1 MTTDVFAPLNM
12 TCFKAYD
19 VRGKIGTQLNKTICY
34 RIGRALAQY
43 LLPQSPK
50 KAAPIIVIGSDIRPT
65 SETFKQAV
73 IDGITDAGVNV
84 VDLGMTGTEE
94 VYFATSHYKAIGGV
108 EVTASHNPIDY
119 NGLKFVR
126 QGSRP
131 IGADTGL
138 LDIQKIAEQG
148 NFIKADKGSVHQNF
162 DKSAYIAHLLGYVTN
177 QRPSRPM
184 TVVVNCGNGSGAPV
198 IDLLEPH
205 LPIKLI
211 KIHHA
216 PDGTFPNG
224 IPNPM
229 IPANQ
234 TATACAV
241 LAHKADLGVAF
252 DGDFDRCFLFDET
265 GRFIDGT
272 YIVGLLTKV
281 FLTQKPS
288 TIVYDP
294 RCVLNTEHVIK
305 KLGGIG
311 VVSPSGHSY
320 IKATMRQADAVYGG
334 EMSAHHYFKDF
345 FFCDSGMI
353 PWLLVLG
360 LLMTTGKPLSHHVGT
375 MMDDF
380 PVSGEINFKLQKP
393 TCQLFKQLR
402 DDSPAFATDIPKF
415 DTTDGLSVRFKNWR
429 FNIRTSNTEPL
440 VRLNVESTS
449 HALLTQKTQL
459 VCDYIM
465 QKGGKLV

>member
-1 MTTDVFAPLNM
+1 MTTDNFAPLTM

-19 VRGKIGTQLNKTICY
+19 VRGKIGTQLNKTLCY

-43 LLPQSPK
+43 LLAETDSTD
-50 KAAPIIVIGSDIRPT
+50 ATIVVGADIRPT
-65 SETFKQAV
+65 SKIFKQAL
-73 IDGITDAGVNV
+73 IEGITDAGVSV
-84 VDLGMTGTEE
+84 MDLGMTGTEE

-108 EVTASHNPIDY
+108 EITASHNPIEY

-131 IGADTGL
+131 IGSDTGL
-138 LDIQKIAEQG
+138 FDIQKIAEQG
-148 NFIKADKGSVHQNF
+148 NFIKANKGSVHHHF
-162 DKSAYIAHLLGYVTN
+162 DKSAYITHLLGHITN
-177 QRPSRPM
+177 QRPSSPM
-184 TVVVNCGNGSGAPV
+184 TVVVNCGNGSAAPV

-205 LPIKLI
+205 LPITLV
-211 KIHHA
+211 KIHHP

-241 LAHKADLGVAF
+241 VAHKADLGVAF

-272 YIVGLLTKV
+272 YIVGLLAKV

-294 RCVLNTEHVIK
+294 RCVLNTEHIIE
-305 KLGGIG
+305 KLGGDG

-320 IKATMRQADAVYGG
+320 IKTAMRQANAVYGG

-353 PWLLVLG
+353 PWLLIVG
-360 LLMTTGKPLSHHVGT
+360 LLITTNKPLSYHIGT

-380 PVSGEINFKLQKP
+380 PISGELNFKLQRP
-393 TCQLFKQLR
+393 ACQLLKRLR
-402 DDSPAFATDIPKF
+402 DDAQTFDTNVPKL

-440 VRLNVESTS
+440 VRLNVESTDKPT
-449 HALLTQKTQL
+449 LTYKTQL
-459 VCDYIM
+459 LCAYITD
-465 QKGGKLV
+465 QGGTLV